1 MGEGWAG
8 TSQVPFWSRSPWC
21 LFTTYGGY
29 FVMITVGLSPNPTP
43 IATPQMPL
51 GKLRDLMPALAHK
64 TYFNYGGQGPLPSL
78 EKIIASWR
86 TIRVGTVHLGG
97 VALCRGPGGCRSSS
111 VGGGL
116 WGGTHRIALSE
127 NVTSSCVLGNTQYVN
142 PCRLE

>member
-1 MGEGWAG
+1 
-8 TSQVPFWSRSPWC
+8 
-21 LFTTYGGY
+21 
-29 FVMITVGLSPNPTP
+29 
-43 IATPQMPL
+43 
-51 GKLRDLMPALAHK
+51 MPALAHK

-127 NVTSSCVLGNTQYVN
+127 NVTSSCVMAASEPFAFL
-142 PCRLE
+142 